1 MSRKNENKCSSI
13 TICKSNN
20 MVSNKYKN
28 MKDNIVINIKA
39 IGYTA
44 CIAILTTSTPAY
56 ADWFQVQNVKAALI
70 TPVFNMV
77 NDNLGYISFA
87 AGAGSAFLA
96 KGMDGW
102 QRGVAFGMGA
112 FGTAGAVKLA
122 QTVLHLG

>member
-1 MSRKNENKCSSI
+1 MSYKN
-13 TICKSNN
+13 KSNSKLSEFASHIAN
-20 MVSNKYKN
+20 NKIVSLYLT
-28 MKDNIVINIKA
+28 VI
-39 IGYTA
+39 
-44 CIAILTTSTPAY
+44 CIFGFAPSAY

-102 QRGVAFGMGA
+102 QRGVAFMGA

>member
-1 MSRKNENKCSSI
+1 MSRKNENKCNYI
-13 TICKSNN
+13 TIYKSNN
-20 MVSNKYKN
+20 MPSNKYKN
-28 MKDNIVINIKA
+28 TKNNIITNVKA

-44 CIAILTTSTPAY
+44 CIAILASSSPAY

>member
-1 MSRKNENKCSSI
+1 MTNY
-13 TICKSNN
+13 KSNN
-20 MVSNKYKN
+20 IVSNKYKN
-28 MKDNIVINIKA
+28 TKNNIIINVKA
-39 IGYTA
+39 IGYTT
-44 CIAILTTSTPAY
+44 CIAILASSSSAH